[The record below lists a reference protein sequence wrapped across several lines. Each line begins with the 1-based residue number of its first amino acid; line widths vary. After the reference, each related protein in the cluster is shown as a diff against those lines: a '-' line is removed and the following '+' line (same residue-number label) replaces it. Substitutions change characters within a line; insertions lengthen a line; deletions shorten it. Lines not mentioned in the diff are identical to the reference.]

1 MITSVVKMW
10 RPWNPHTLLV
20 GVLNGTAALENS
32 LAVKL
37 LNMGATISPSNFTPR
52 NMPKRS
58 ENIHPTLK
66 MCMNIHPQIPT
77 PNLQTCHHLHSPFSE
92 EWVFLCA

>member
-1 MITSVVKMW
+1 MW

-58 ENIHPTLK
+58 ENIHAT
-66 MCMNIHPQIPT
+66 
-77 PNLQTCHHLHSPFSE
+77 
-92 EWVFLCA
+92 

>member
-1 MITSVVKMW
+1 MKYHFTPSRIVYLKKMITSVVRMW

-20 GVLNGTAALENS
+20 GVYNGTAALEDC

-37 LNMGATISPSNFTPR
+37 LNMGATISPSSFTPS

-58 ENIHPTLK
+58 EN
-66 MCMNIHPQIPT
+66 M
-77 PNLQTCHHLHSPFSE
+77 HLP
-92 EWVFLCA
+92 